1 MSCEIP
7 GAEMRSL
14 NLLGVYPV
22 GPEHFLCALLH
33 TPEQNLFLPIWL
45 SPFSGGKLA
54 ALIDDVGP
62 LNPSIYETYL
72 ETLKDL
78 GAQVQAVRIAS
89 YYEGVFHAE
98 VLLSTDSKVD
108 TSMSDALLLAWTGDI
123 ALEVDP
129 QVLRQAGIRISA
141 ADAKGIFDLDLPVV
155 EGDAEDGS
163 VSASGDPEADR
174 DFEQLMKSL
183 GADDLFTSD
192 DEDGD
197 GAAN

>member
-1 MSCEIP
+1 MQ
-7 GAEMRSL
+7 SL

-33 TPEQNLFLPIWL
+33 APEQDLYLPVWL

-54 ALIDDVGP
+54 SLIDDVGP

-78 GAQVQAVRIAS
+78 GAQVQALRIAS
-89 YYEGVFHAE
+89 YYEGVFRAE
-98 VLLSTDSKVD
+98 VLLSTGSKID

-123 ALEVDP
+123 SLQVDP
-129 QVLRQAGIRISA
+129 QVLRQAGIRIA
-141 ADAKGIFDLDLPVV
+141 PADAKSLFDLHLPDNC
-155 EGDAEDGS
+155 GAAESES

-174 DFEQLMKSL
+174 DFERLMKSL
-183 GADDLFTSD
+183 GADDLFASDGD
-192 DEDGD
+192 DEDSPSQ
-197 GAAN
+197 

>member
-1 MSCEIP
+1 MQ
-7 GAEMRSL
+7 SL

-33 TPEQNLFLPIWL
+33 APEQDLYLPVWL

-78 GAQVQAVRIAS
+78 GTQVQALRIAS
-89 YYEGVFHAE
+89 YYQGVFRAE
-98 VLLSTDSKVD
+98 VLLSTGSKVD

-123 ALEVDP
+123 SLQVDP
-129 QVLRQAGIRISA
+129 QVLRQAGIRISP
-141 ADAKGIFDLDLPVV
+141 ADAKGLFDLDLPDNSS
-155 EGDAEDGS
+155 GAEAES

-174 DFEQLMKSL
+174 DFERLMKSL
-183 GADDLFTSD
+183 GADDLFAPDGD
-192 DEDGD
+192 DEERPSQ
-197 GAAN
+197 

>member
-1 MSCEIP
+1 MQ
-7 GAEMRSL
+7 SL

-33 TPEQNLFLPIWL
+33 APKQDLYLPVWL

-72 ETLKDL
+72 ETLKDV
-78 GAQVQAVRIAS
+78 GAQVQALRIAS
-89 YYEGVFHAE
+89 YYEGVFRAE
-98 VLLSTDSKVD
+98 VLLSTGSKVD

-123 ALEVDP
+123 SLQVEP
-129 QVLRQAGIRISA
+129 QVLRQAGIRISPVE
-141 ADAKGIFDLDLPVV
+141 AKGLFDLDLPDNCG
-155 EGDAEDGS
+155 EAEAES

-174 DFEQLMKSL
+174 DFERLMKSL
-183 GADDLFTSD
+183 GADDLFASEED
-192 DEDGD
+192 DEDRPS
-197 GAAN
+197 